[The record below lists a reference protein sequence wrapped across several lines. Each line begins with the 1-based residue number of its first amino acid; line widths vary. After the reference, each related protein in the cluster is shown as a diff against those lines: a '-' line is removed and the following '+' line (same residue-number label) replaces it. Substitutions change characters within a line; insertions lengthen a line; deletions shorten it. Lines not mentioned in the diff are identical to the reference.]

1 MKWPLFCN
9 SDTCLILNLKALLV
23 NHLFFFLKDHYNFHV
38 HAQNL
43 GFVFSDNEASRKTL
57 KPHMAG
63 CVVCELIVVTLET
76 YSVNFSSK
84 VFLGPWYVTTLLV
97 KEKAQ
102 AV

>member
-1 MKWPLFCN
+1 M
-9 SDTCLILNLKALLV
+9 
-23 NHLFFFLKDHYNFHV
+23 
-38 HAQNL
+38 
-43 GFVFSDNEASRKTL
+43 

-84 VFLGPWYVTTLLV
+84 VFLGPWYVKTLLV